1 VSVAPRLDIGS
12 RLAGY
17 SIEGELGRGGMGWV
31 YRAKHLRL
39 ARTAALKVLPPD
51 LAKDSSFRERFIRE
65 SQLIAA
71 IEHSNI
77 IPIYDAGEADGLL
90 YIAMR
95 YVDGDDLS
103 TLIAEGALGLEQ
115 TLAMVEQ
122 AAAALDAAHARDLVH
137 RDVKPANI
145 LVEAGTARAFLTDFG
160 IATQARTSGLTKPGL
175 FLGTVDYA
183 APEQIKGE
191 RMGAAVDIYA
201 LGCVLYECLAGR
213 PPFAK
218 DTDVA
223 VVHAH
228 LLDPPPTL
236 TDTRPDLPAALDEVI
251 ETALAKDQEKR
262 YGSCGELLAAA
273 RRAVRPVPPTIVTS
287 PAQPPVAPA
296 AVSGRPAP
304 APARTNVPLPPTPLV
319 GREDEL
325 DSARELLIR
334 EDVRLLTLTG
344 PGGTGKTRLAIELA
358 TSLQETFPGG
368 VFFVDLT
375 PTNDAALVLSR
386 IAEALG
392 VEEPAT
398 ADSSLLEALH
408 AHLREVQPL
417 LVLDNFEQVI
427 AAAPLAAELI
437 SAAPR
442 LKVLVTSRAP
452 LRLRGEHEYP
462 VPPLALPDPERA
474 LDLQSVSH
482 APAVAL
488 FVAGAQAVNPSFE
501 LTEEN
506 AAAVA
511 AICSRLDGLPLAI
524 ELAAARVKLLS
535 PRALQARLENSL
547 QLLTGGP
554 RDLPSRHQ
562 TIRATLDWSYELLE
576 RSEQVLFARLAVF
589 RGGCTL
595 DAAEALWVRPGD
607 LDAALLQ
614 EGLAS
619 LVDNGLLLG
628 RETADGELRFGM
640 LQTVHEYAL
649 YRLIERGELDD
660 LRGRHVEWYLALAE
674 EAEPELLGP
683 AQAAWVRRLEADA
696 ANLRAAMGWSLES
709 GEVESGLRIA
719 GAMIRFWSVRGH
731 MSEGRRWLEQA
742 LEGTGIAPAVRAK
755 AVYAAG
761 YAALGQGDY
770 SEGIRRFEESLA
782 LYRELGDTRGV
793 ARSLAQLGWLLTARG
808 EFERATALSEESLV
822 LAREAED
829 KPTRSVA
836 LANLAETAFAHSD
849 YARATQLF
857 EESLA
862 LRRELGDRRN
872 IANALLNLGRT
883 ELMRGNDQRAVALLE
898 EGLGLARELGDTWS
912 ISVAVG
918 NLAEASLRHGD
929 RAGARSLLAEAL
941 TAAQKRGDKRIA
953 AECLQRMAGV
963 AAAEDEVARAA
974 RLWGA
979 AEALRTSIGALLS
992 PAERAI
998 EDAWLPPA
1006 RAALGPETFEAEC
1019 ERGRRLELDQAISL
1033 ALGSGDLGEEP
1044 AASR

>member
-1 VSVAPRLDIGS
+1 MSVAPRLDIGS

-51 LAKDSSFRERFIRE
+51 LAEDSSFRERFIRE

-71 IEHSNI
+71 IEHPNI

-95 YVDGDDLS
+95 YVNGDDLS
-103 TLIAEGALGLEQ
+103 TLIARDGALGLEP

-145 LVEAGTARAFLTDFG
+145 LVEAGTARAFLADFG
-160 IATQARTSGLTKPGL
+160 VATPKTSGLTKPGL
-175 FLGTVDYA
+175 FLGTLDYA
-183 APEQIKGE
+183 APEQIRGE
-191 RMGAAVDIYA
+191 RMGAGVDIYA

-228 LLDPPPTL
+228 LLEPPPTL
-236 TDTRPDLPAALDEVI
+236 TATRPDLPAVLDEVI
-251 ETALAKDQEKR
+251 VTALAKDQEER

-273 RRAVRPVPPTIVTS
+273 RRAVRESPPTIAPS
-287 PAQPPVAPA
+287 PAKPPVAPA
-296 AVSGRPAP
+296 TVSGRA
-304 APARTNVPLPPTPLV
+304 ATAQTRTTVPLPPTPLV

-325 DSARELLIR
+325 DSARELLGR

-344 PGGTGKTRLAIELA
+344 PGGTGKTRLAIDLA
-358 TSLQETFPGG
+358 ASLQETFPGG
-368 VFFVDLT
+368 VFFVDLSQ
-375 PTNDAALVLSR
+375 TNDAPLVISR
-386 IAEALG
+386 IAEVLR
-392 VEEPAT
+392 VEDPAT
-398 ADSSLLEALH
+398 GERSLLEALH
-408 AHLREVQPL
+408 AHLQEVQPL

-427 AAAPLAAELI
+427 AAAPLVAELL
-437 SAAPR
+437 ATAPR
-442 LKVLVTSRAP
+442 LKLLVTSRAP

-462 VPPLALPDPERA
+462 VPPLALPDPDRV
-474 LDLQSVSH
+474 LDLQSVSQ

-488 FVAGAQAVNPSFE
+488 FVAGAQAVNPNFE

-506 AAAVA
+506 AGAVA
-511 AICSRLDGLPLAI
+511 AICARLDGLPLAI
-524 ELAAARVKLLS
+524 ELASARVKLMS

-547 QLLTGGP
+547 QLLTGGS

-562 TIRATLDWSYELLE
+562 TIRATLDWSYELLD
-576 RSEQVLFARLAVF
+576 RSQQLLFARLAVF
-589 RGGCTL
+589 AGGCTL
-595 DAAEALWVRPGD
+595 DAAEAICVEPGD
-607 LDAALLQ
+607 LDVALLQ

-619 LVDNGLLLG
+619 LVDNGLLHG
-628 RETADGELRFGM
+628 REAADGETRFGM
-640 LQTVHEYAL
+640 LQTVREYARH
-649 YRLIERGELDD
+649 RLIERGELAD

-683 AQAAWVRRLEADA
+683 AQAAWVKRLEADA
-696 ANLRAAMGWSLES
+696 ANLRAAMDWSLER
-709 GEVESGLRIA
+709 GEVEAGLRIA
-719 GAMIRFWSVRGH
+719 GAMIRFWSVGGH
-731 MSEGRRWLEQA
+731 MSDGRRWLEQA
-742 LEGTGIAPAVRAK
+742 LEGSGIAPAVRAK

-770 SEGIRRFEESLA
+770 LEAIKRFEESLA
-782 LYRELGDTRGV
+782 LYRGLGDARGV

-808 EFERATALSEESLV
+808 EFEQATALSEESLV

-829 KPTRSVA
+829 KPTSSVA

-862 LRRELGDRRN
+862 LRRELGDGRN

-883 ELMRGNDQRAVALLE
+883 ELMRGEDERAVALLE

-912 ISVAVG
+912 ISVALG
-918 NLAEASLRHGD
+918 NLADAALRRDD
-929 RAGARSLLAEAL
+929 RVGARTLLAEAL
-941 TAAQKRGDKRIA
+941 TAAQKRGDKRVS
-953 AECLQRMAGV
+953 AECLQRAGGV
-963 AAAEDEVARAA
+963 AAAEGEVVRAA

-998 EDAWLPPA
+998 EAAWLQPV
-1006 RAALGPETFEAEC
+1006 RAALGQESYEAEWD
-1019 ERGRRLELDQAISL
+1019 RGRRLELDQAISL
-1033 ALGSGDLGEEP
+1033 ALVGSLPPE
-1044 AASR
+1044 

>member
-1 VSVAPRLDIGS
+1 VSVAPLLDIGS
-12 RLAGY
+12 LLAGY
-17 SIEGELGRGGMGWV
+17 SIEGQLGRGGMGWV

-39 ARTAALKVLPPD
+39 ERTAALKVLPPD
-51 LAKDSSFRERFIRE
+51 LAEDSDFRERFIRE

-71 IEHSNI
+71 IEHPNI

-95 YVDGDDLS
+95 FVNGDDLS
-103 TLIAEGALGLEQ
+103 TLISRDGALGLEE
-115 TLAMVEQ
+115 TLAMLEQ

-145 LVEAGTARAFLTDFG
+145 LVETGTARAFLADFG
-160 IATQARTSGLTKPGL
+160 VATPRTSGLTEPGL
-175 FLGTVDYA
+175 FLGTLDYA
-183 APEQIKGE
+183 APEQIRGE
-191 RMGAAVDIYA
+191 PMGAGVDIYA

-218 DTDVA
+218 DTAVA

-228 LLDPPPTL
+228 LLAPPPTL
-236 TDTRPDLPAALDEVI
+236 TETRPDLPAALDEVI
-251 ETALAKDQEKR
+251 ATALAKEQEKR
-262 YGSCGELLAAA
+262 HGSCGELLAAA
-273 RRAVRPVPPTIVTS
+273 RLALRAPSTIAPS

-296 AVSGRPAP
+296 AVSGRVAT

-325 DSARELLIR
+325 DSARALLAR

-368 VFFVDLT
+368 VFFVDLSQ
-375 PTNDAALVLSR
+375 TNDPPLVISR
-386 IAEALG
+386 IAEVLG
-392 VEEPAT
+392 VEDPAT
-398 ADSSLLEALH
+398 GDRSLLQALN
-408 AHLREVQPL
+408 AHLQEVQPL

-427 AAAPLAAELI
+427 AASPLVAELL
-437 SAAPR
+437 SAAPG
-442 LKVLVTSRAP
+442 LKLLVTSRAP

-462 VPPLALPDPERA
+462 VPPLALPDPDGV

-488 FVAGAQAVNPSFE
+488 FVAGARAVNPNFE

-506 AAAVA
+506 VGAVA
-511 AICSRLDGLPLAI
+511 AICARLDGLPLAI
-524 ELAAARVKLLS
+524 ELAAARVKLMS

-547 QLLTGGP
+547 QLLTGGS

-562 TIRATLDWSYELLE
+562 TIRATLDWSYELLD
-576 RSEQVLFARLAVF
+576 RSEQLLFARLAVF
-589 RGGCTL
+589 AGGCTL
-595 DAAEALWVRPGD
+595 DAAEAICAGPED
-607 LDAALLQ
+607 LDVALLQ
-614 EGLAS
+614 EGLVS
-619 LVDNGLLLG
+619 LVDNGLLHG
-628 RETADGELRFGM
+628 REAADGETRFGM
-640 LQTVHEYAL
+640 LQTVREYARH
-649 YRLIERGELDD
+649 RLIERGELAD

-683 AQAAWVRRLEADA
+683 AQAAWVKRLEADA
-696 ANLRAAMGWSLES
+696 ANLRAAMDWSLER
-709 GEVESGLRIA
+709 GEVEAGLRIA
-719 GAMIRFWSVRGH
+719 GAMIRFWSVGGH
-731 MSEGRRWLEQA
+731 MTDGRRWLEQA
-742 LEGTGIAPAVRAK
+742 LEGSGIAPAVRAK

-770 SEGIRRFEESLA
+770 LEAIKRFEECLA
-782 LYRELGDTRGV
+782 LYRGLGDARGV

-808 EFERATALSEESLV
+808 EFEQATALSEESLV

-829 KPTRSVA
+829 KPTSSVA

-862 LRRELGDRRN
+862 LRRELGDGRN

-883 ELMRGNDQRAVALLE
+883 ELMRGEDERAVALLE
-898 EGLGLARELGDTWS
+898 EGLDLARELGDTWS
-912 ISVAVG
+912 ISVALG
-918 NLAEASLRHGD
+918 NLAEAALRQDD

-941 TAAQKRGDKRIA
+941 TAAQKRGDKRVS
-953 AECLQRMAGV
+953 AESLQRAAGV
-963 AAAEDEVARAA
+963 AAAEGDVVRAA

-979 AEALRTSIGALLS
+979 ADALRTSIGALLS

-998 EDAWLPPA
+998 EDVWLLPV
-1006 RAALGPETFEAEC
+1006 RAALGPENYEAESD
-1019 ERGRRLELDQAISL
+1019 RGRRLELDQAISL
-1033 ALGSGDLGEEP
+1033 ALVGSLPSG
-1044 AASR
+1044 